1 MPVNTVS
8 LVGRLVADPTVK
20 EVGNDNITLCQFTIA
35 VDKRGKDAG
44 TNFIDCTAWKGIGN
58 TIGQYFKKGSQIGIS
73 GHLNQETW
81 EKDGEKKTKLG
92 VIVDD
97 FSFLSSVEKKT
108 PSEETGLFDQP
119 AKKEKEEI
127 DLSSIPF

>member
-8 LVGRLVADPTVK
+8 LVGRLVADPIVK

-44 TNFIDCTAWKGIGN
+44 TNFIDCTAWKGVGN

-73 GHLNQETW
+73 GRLNQESW
-81 EKDGEKKTKLG
+81 EKDGEKKTKLV

-97 FSFLSSVEKKT
+97 FTFLSSVKEKT
-108 PSEETGLFDQP
+108 PSEEFGLFDKP
-119 AKKEKEEI
+119 KKEATDDI